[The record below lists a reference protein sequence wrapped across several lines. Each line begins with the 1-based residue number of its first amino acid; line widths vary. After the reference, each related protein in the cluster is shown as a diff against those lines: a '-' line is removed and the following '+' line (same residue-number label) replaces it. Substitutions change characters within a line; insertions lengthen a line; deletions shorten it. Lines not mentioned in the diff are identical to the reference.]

1 MQNIIFI
8 HGLESSGKGFKGRLL
23 RKIFPKILTPDFKA
37 FNTEIPMDELLDMR
51 MKELNLILA
60 TKKSWIIIGSSFG
73 GLMATLYTLQNP
85 DKVEQLILLAPLLIS
100 PKLKPF
106 FNRVIEIPVIVY
118 HGRDDKVVPYLTS
131 RERAKRLF
139 YNLKYNIV
147 EDDHSLHK
155 TVRVINWGELIPHS

>member
-8 HGLESSGKGFKGRLL
+8 HGLESSGEGFKGKLL
-23 RKIFPKILTPDFKA
+23 KKLFPEILTPDFKA
-37 FNTEIPMDELLDMR
+37 FNPEIPTNELLDIR

-85 DKVEQLILLAPLLIS
+85 DKVDRLILLAPFLVS
-100 PKLKPF
+100 RKLKPF

-118 HGRDDKVVPYLTS
+118 HGRDDNIVPYLTS

-139 YNLKYNIV
+139 NNLIYNIV

-155 TVRVINWGELIPHS
+155 TVQAINWGELIPSS